1 MHAEDETGAERPIDP
16 LDRLRHDLRSPLTT
30 IGGRAYLLARA
41 VRRAPSLSEDERTRL
56 LASVAT
62 IEAAVAEMVVVID
75 GIGGSPPPE
84 AHQRHSR
91 GVILNQSRLPPGAG
105 SLLNHEEAP
114 GAVTHRANEFLPVAI
129 HRVAGS
135 IAMGTIHPSQA
146 RLLR

>member
-16 LDRLRHDLRSPLTT
+16 LDRLRQDLRSPLTT

-75 GIGGSPPPE
+75 GIGGSPPRSSPTTQPRSDPE
-84 AHQRHSR
+84 
-91 GVILNQSRLPPGAG
+91 
-105 SLLNHEEAP
+105 
-114 GAVTHRANEFLPVAI
+114 
-129 HRVAGS
+129 S
-135 IAMGTIHPSQA
+135 IAVASRRRHTSGK
-146 RLLR
+146 

>member
-1 MHAEDETGAERPIDP
+1 MHAEDETGAERSIDP

-75 GIGGSPPPE
+75 GIGGSPPE

-91 GVILNQSRLPPGAG
+91 GVILNQSRLP
-105 SLLNHEEAP
+105 P

-146 RLLR
+146 RLLRPD

>member
-56 LASVAT
+56 LAGVAT

-75 GIGGSPPPE
+75 GIGGSPPE
-84 AHQRHSR
+84 SHQRHSR
-91 GVILNQSRLPPGAG
+91 GLILNQSRFLPRRREPPVV
-105 SLLNHEEAP
+105 EEES

-135 IAMGTIHPSQA
+135 IAMGT
-146 RLLR
+146 

>member
-56 LASVAT
+56 LAGVAT

-75 GIGGSPPPE
+75 GIGGSPPRIPPATQPRTDPE
-84 AHQRHSR
+84 S
-91 GVILNQSRLPPGAG
+91 
-105 SLLNHEEAP
+105 
-114 GAVTHRANEFLPVAI
+114 VAI
-129 HRVAGS
+129 
-135 IAMGTIHPSQA
+135 PSSTQGA
-146 RLLR
+146 ACG